1 MNDYM
6 HLFMLNVGFAERQA
20 NWNWK
25 NVRSPF
31 ARLYYVTEGEAQV
44 ELPDRVLY
52 LRKGYLYYIPAYVRH
67 NCVCNSYFAHYYL
80 HVYEDPQMGECILD
94 RMILPDE
101 VQATEVD
108 LTLFQRLCELNP
120 TMELSNFNPKTYD
133 NQTNLKEKLEQ
144 NRKRD
149 LSNKIESRG
158 ILYILM
164 TRFLEKAQQ
173 KMELKNRRLNDT
185 LHYIQNHFCEKISEE
200 TLATMA
206 CMSRDHYIR
215 IFKQAMGVTPVTY
228 INSRRIERAEL
239 LLLTTNMSVKE
250 ISDSLSFG
258 DSSHFISLFK
268 RSVGT
273 TPLQYRKRK
282 RYL

>member
-1 MNDYM
+1 MNDYVY
-6 HLFMLNVGFAERQA
+6 LFLLNVGFAERQA

-31 ARLYYVTEGEAQV
+31 ARLYLVTEGEAQV
-44 ELPDRVLY
+44 ELPDRVLP
-52 LRKGYLYYIPAYVRH
+52 LRKGYLYYIPAYVKH

-80 HVYEDPQMGECILD
+80 HVYEDPQLGDCLLD
-94 RMILPDE
+94 KMILPNE
-101 VQATEVD
+101 VKAMEVD
-108 LTLFQRLCELNP
+108 LAFFQKLCELNP
-120 TMELSNFNPKTYD
+120 TMELSNFNPRSYD
-133 NQTNLKEKLEQ
+133 NQNDLEEKLEK

-149 LSNKIESRG
+149 LANKIETKG
-158 ILYILM
+158 ILYILL
-164 TRFLEKAQQ
+164 TRFLKNAQP
-173 KMELKNRRLNDT
+173 KKELKNRRLSET
-185 LHYIQNHFCEKISEE
+185 LTYIQKHFCEKISEE

-215 IFKQAMGVTPVTY
+215 IFKRAMGVTPVTY
-228 INSRRIERAEL
+228 INSKRIERAEL

-268 RSVGT
+268 RTVGT
-273 TPLQYRKRK
+273 TPLQYRKEK